1 MSQLKTVSDHEVV
14 CLYRINITWSTQKG
28 CQNDH
33 QMGKKVVSEI
43 PAKKSNKSLVI
54 KDFPGFILHGYFSWF

>member
-1 MSQLKTVSDHEVV
+1 MSYLKTVSDHEVV

-43 PAKKSNKSLVI
+43 PAKKSNKS
-54 KDFPGFILHGYFSWF
+54 

>member
-1 MSQLKTVSDHEVV
+1 MTHHGTATRVADKNEISRNLLLKRGPVV
-14 CLYRINITWSTQKG
+14 PFVLSWLCLVYWSTQKG

-43 PAKKSNKSLVI
+43 QRR
-54 KDFPGFILHGYFSWF
+54 H